1 MPTHVDTPIV
11 GLYDVVSN
19 AAFSAVSSLSASWTV
34 GLYRRLELHL
44 RVDSGS
50 ANGYLTFQG
59 LTGETYTRN
68 GFYAAPTAV
77 LTAWA
82 ASGTASAW
90 VAQGIAS
97 QVADVGIKVWCAANS
112 QKTYQA
118 WITDVSGYQAIL
130 SGTCSDTTAPVSG
143 VTVTFT
149 GATSGWFELLG
160 FR

>member
-68 GFYAAPTAV
+68 GYYSNPSAV
-77 LTAWA
+77 FTNFAGGP
-82 ASGTASAW
+82 SGTAW
-90 VAQGIAS
+90 VAQGIGN
-97 QVADVGIKVWCAANS
+97 QVADVDVDISCAAAS
-112 QKTYQA
+112 EKTFRA
-118 WITDVSGYQAIL
+118 RIADMSGYQASIA
-130 SGTCSDTTAPVSG
+130 GTCSDTTNPVSG
-143 VTVTFT
+143 VTVTFL